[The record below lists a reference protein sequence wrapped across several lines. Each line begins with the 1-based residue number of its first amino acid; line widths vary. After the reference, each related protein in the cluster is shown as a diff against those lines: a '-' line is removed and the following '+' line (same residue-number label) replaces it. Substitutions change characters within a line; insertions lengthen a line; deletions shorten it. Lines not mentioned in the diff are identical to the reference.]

1 MSIQSEN
8 LSSELIQC
16 IADLKDQ
23 KALELVQQRLS
34 RGDDPIDIVDDCRQ
48 GMVVVGKRYE
58 QQEYFLSG
66 LILAGEILREVMEIV
81 EPLTEKKFYGKSLGL
96 VLLGTVEGDIH
107 DAGKDLLQIV
117 LRVNGLSVHDLGVD
131 VPAEEFVAK
140 AKELKPDVIGLSCL
154 INGAYKAMKRTIA
167 RLRADPETASIPI
180 IIGGQVNG
188 DVCNYVSADHWSTDA
203 VDGMNWCIGWVQK
216 VPTLPSIH
224 A

>member
-1 MSIQSEN
+1 MSTHSEN

-81 EPLTEKKFYGKSLGL
+81 QPLTEKKFYGKSLGL

-117 LRVNGLSVHDLGVD
+117 LKVNGLSVHDLGVD
-131 VPAEEFVAK
+131 VPAEEFVTK

-167 RLRADPETASIPI
+167 QLRADPETASIPI
-180 IIGGQVNG
+180 IIGGQVNS

-203 VDGMNWCIGWVQK
+203 VDGMNWCISWVQK
-216 VPTLPSIH
+216 VPSLPSVG

>member
-1 MSIQSEN
+1 MSEQRKN
-8 LSSELIQC
+8 LSSELIQSV
-16 IADLKDQ
+16 ADLKDQ
-23 KALELVQQRLS
+23 RVLELVQQRIIQ
-34 RGDDPIDIVDDCRQ
+34 GDDPIDIVDDCRQ

-81 EPLTEKKFYGKSLGL
+81 QPLTEKKFYGKSLGM

-107 DAGKDLLQIV
+107 DAGKDLLQVV
-117 LRVNGLSVHDLGVD
+117 LKVNGLTVHDLGVD
-131 VPAEEFVAK
+131 VPAEEFVVK

-154 INGAYKAMKRTIA
+154 INGAYKAMKRTVA
-167 RLRADPETASIPI
+167 LLRADPETASIPI

-203 VDGMNWCIGWVQK
+203 VDGMNWCISWVQK
-216 VPTLPSIH
+216 VPTFPPVG